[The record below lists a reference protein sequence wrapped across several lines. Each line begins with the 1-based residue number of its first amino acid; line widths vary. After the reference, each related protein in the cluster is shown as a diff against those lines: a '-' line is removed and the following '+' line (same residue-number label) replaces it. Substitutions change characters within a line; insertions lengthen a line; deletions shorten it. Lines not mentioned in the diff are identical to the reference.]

1 MSIGALLTN
10 QWSGTAYDGYAKL
23 SSKGK
28 QSGAKWIAE
37 VAPELMKVEAD
48 KRNAGDG
55 SVTEPAAPLNYS
67 RRISAKFKTEELIAN
82 STENGETI
90 YSYQASEQQFEIV
103 INING
108 DERNYFIKGID
119 GDGKAFEKEFNPYEV
134 DPENADYTEF
144 TALCL
149 YIQRTDGYADSL
161 MRDFVQPENILEK
174 HNYFSILEK
183 WGNGQAESGDPE
195 LYDSAMKMLVAIRAF
210 MEKSLLISGNGGS
223 HVNIAF
229 SDKGIPVSEEAI
241 ARLFENQDTEHVKK
255 VECTKGTYAGGDPQK
270 LPKVFYTYYSPEG
283 IKCIRE
289 GERNPINPSEKI
301 SEDKLQWEINFTG
314 REQYNKVMEFLA
326 EFPEED
332 NFRFTSN
339 EKFWNDFLSGRI
351 DMEDFREFYAWTDHG
366 EPHMDQT
373 ESGVRAGINRERI
386 LNHNAEYFNDWTW
399 IRNVWTEE
407 EMWGNWYARIGA
419 AGVAH
424 KVSGNH
430 QMPSG
435 GVETTVPDGMKK
447 TAREYRELAFGQIGI
462 NAPDS
467 VKQAW
472 LDAADAAGMDGM
484 GISDL
489 GRLDHIPQ
497 FLIQRWIRGMRGE
510 NIYDML
516 GNSVSSA
523 IHVAREALYELE
535 HALEPNR
542 VRTKKEVMNIEKERK
557 FYQEFISRLQ
567 KGDTSHAHTKA

>member
-10 QWSGTAYDGYAKL
+10 QWSGTTYDGYAKP
-23 SSKGK
+23 SSKRK
-28 QSGAKWIAE
+28 ESGARWIAE
-37 VAPELMKVEAD
+37 VAPELMKAETD
-48 KRNAGDG
+48 KRNVNGG
-55 SVTEPAAPLNYS
+55 SVSKPAAPLNYS

-82 STENGETI
+82 STETGETI
-90 YSYQASEQQFEIV
+90 YSYQASEQQFEII
-103 INING
+103 INVNE
-108 DERNYFIKGID
+108 DERNYFIRGIG
-119 GDGKAFEKEFNPYEV
+119 GDGKAFEKKFNPYEV

-174 HNYFSILEK
+174 RNYFSILEK
-183 WGNGQAESGDPE
+183 WGNEQAESGDPE
-195 LYDSAMKMLVAIRAF
+195 LYDSAMKMLIAIRAF
-210 MEKSLLISGNGGS
+210 MEKSLLVLGNGES
-223 HVNIAF
+223 HINIAF

-241 ARLFENQDTEHVKK
+241 ARLFENQDTERAKK

-289 GERNPINPSEKI
+289 GERNPVNPSEKI
-301 SEDKLQWEINFTG
+301 SEDKLQWEIKFTG
-314 REQYNKVMEFLA
+314 QEQYDKVMEFLT

-332 NFRFTSN
+332 NFRFASN
-339 EKFWNDFLSGRI
+339 EKFWNDFLNDRI
-351 DMEDFREFYAWTDHG
+351 DTESFREFYAWTDHG

-386 LNHNAEYFNDWTW
+386 LNPNAEYFNDWTW

-407 EMWGNWYARIGA
+407 EMWANWYARIGTAGA
-419 AGVAH
+419 AQGAGGE
-424 KVSGNH
+424 S

-435 GVETTVPDGMKK
+435 GVEMSIPDGMKK
-447 TAREYRELAFGQIGI
+447 TAREYREQAFGQIGV
-462 NAPDS
+462 NAPES
-467 VKQAW
+467 VRKAW

-489 GRLDHIPQ
+489 GLLDHIPQ

-510 NIYDML
+510 DIYDML

-523 IHVAREALYELE
+523 IHAAREALYELE
-535 HALEPNR
+535 HPLEPNR
-542 VRTKKEVMNIEKERK
+542 VRTKKETMNIEKERK

-567 KGDTSHAHTKA
+567 KGDASHVHTKV